1 MCKSAKI
8 QCKSEDKIF
17 FGLNYKNKKA
27 YSRNFNLVL
36 PVETTCRKYPRSLR
50 LCDYV
55 RLSSALFFILV
66 MLKKKVWIV
75 VSNYIQLYLFVSV
88 IKDSSFILCI
98 FWLIFLLYFQSFS
111 PYLSLLFYVNCWKFK
126 CFESGALRMYII
138 MMSKKIKFH

>member
-1 MCKSAKI
+1 MQI

-17 FGLNYKNKKA
+17 FELNYKNKKA
-27 YSRNFNLVL
+27 FSRNFDLVL
-36 PVETTCRKYPRSLR
+36 PVETTCWKYPRSLR

-75 VSNYIQLYLFVSV
+75 ISNYIQLYLFVSV
-88 IKDSSFILCI
+88 SKDSSFIICI
-98 FWLIFLLYFQSFS
+98 FWLIIPLYSQSFS
-111 PYLSLLFYVNCWKFK
+111 PYFSLLFYVNCWKFK